1 MPVSALLRGSP
12 PCKPRCCQA
21 WGAAGAL
28 AWIQEPPVG
37 TTWVLRVLRPPRRG
51 QTRGCPAP
59 VPAATSQQRQPGG
72 AQAGSGTPAG
82 RAPGGASRRAHAR
95 QRHRAPTVLSEA
107 SEEPYGRCSRGS
119 TAETLTALPHP
130 GSRGTGQ
137 LRAPRSPQHRSRP
150 RGLPPGPVPPRAPRR
165 PPRAPRG
172 GGAARPPRRPIGRG
186 RCHSAARC

>member
-59 VPAATSQQRQPGG
+59 VPAATSQQRQLGG

-95 QRHRAPTVLSEA
+95 QRRRAPTALNEA
-107 SEEPYGRCSRGS
+107 SEEPYGRCSRG
-119 TAETLTALPHP
+119 LD
-130 GSRGTGQ
+130 GRGAHSAT
-137 LRAPRSPQHRSRP
+137 APRVPRHRGAP
-150 RGLPPGPVPPRAPRR
+150 RTGVPAAPEPPPRAPPGPVPPRAPRR

-186 RCHSAARC
+186 RCHSAARW